1 MDDCRDAIASIYQ
14 TADGR
19 FIELFSVGAQQFE
32 NEIPSPAQASRTTA
46 AKVMWDQGLCT
57 IPQIQNEPVATV
69 ATTAPAP
76 IAATASQAVEIPSAG
91 GLLIVA
97 SAFLGLVGIVG
108 IGVGI
113 SYAVKPDPTLRLP
126 QPKPTFL
133 LPPPPEVGADY
144 TEANPWV
151 DSPGRDLA
159 TGSSPYATSVPP
171 VEPTD
176 FATGSESV
184 DGSEQSFWDEW
195 LPAPKQGYFLS
206 DESLIGA
213 NTQAKRIVRDA
224 MKCAIS
230 KNKLCDRI
238 FKISKASRQGE
249 LLNQLIAQVEQ
260 EHQNHE

>member
-1 MDDCRDAIASIYQ
+1 MDDCRDATVSIYQ

-19 FIELFSVGAQQFE
+19 FIEVFSVGAQTFE
-32 NEIPSPAQASRTTA
+32 NEIPSPAQASQTTA

-57 IPQIQNEPVATV
+57 IPVQSEPVATV
-69 ATTAPAP
+69 ATAPAP
-76 IAATASQAVEIPSAG
+76 PVVASASQAVEMPSAG

-97 SAFLGLVGIVG
+97 SAFFGLVGIVG

-126 QPKPTFL
+126 MPPPTFL

-144 TEANPWV
+144 TTANPWA
-151 DSPGRDLA
+151 DSPGRDVA
-159 TGSSPYATSVPP
+159 TGSSLYATSVLP

-224 MKCAIS
+224 LKCAVS

-238 FKISKASRQGE
+238 FKISKASRQGD

-260 EHQNHE
+260 EHQKHE

>member
-1 MDDCRDAIASIYQ
+1 MDDCRDATVSIYQ

-19 FIELFSVGAQQFE
+19 FIELFSVGAQTFE
-32 NEIPSPAQASRTTA
+32 NEIPSPAQASQTTA

-57 IPQIQNEPVATV
+57 IPVQSEPVATV
-69 ATTAPAP
+69 TTVATTAP
-76 IAATASQAVEIPSAG
+76 IAATASQAVESPSAG

-126 QPKPTFL
+126 LPKPTFL
-133 LPPPPEVGADY
+133 LPPPPEVGVDY
-144 TEANPWV
+144 TTANPWA
-151 DSPGRDLA
+151 DSPAPDPA
-159 TGSSPYATSVPP
+159 TGSRPDATSIPP